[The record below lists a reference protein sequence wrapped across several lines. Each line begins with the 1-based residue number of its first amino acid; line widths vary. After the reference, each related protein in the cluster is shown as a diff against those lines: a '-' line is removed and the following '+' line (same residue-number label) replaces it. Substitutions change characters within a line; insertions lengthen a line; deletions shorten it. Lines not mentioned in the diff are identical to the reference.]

1 VRLDLNSASGFSTP
15 TLRTNLNE
23 QPIIIQ
29 DLSELADQNNTVT
42 SSSSGNNRKNI
53 FLNPSSLD
61 FKIRTFLI
69 HQSRRDIKLP

>member
-1 VRLDLNSASGFSTP
+1 VRLDLNSASDSSTP

-23 QPIIIQ
+23 HPIIIQ

-42 SSSSGNNRKNI
+42 SSSSGNNRENI

>member
-1 VRLDLNSASGFSTP
+1 VRLDLNSGSSTP

-23 QPIIIQ
+23 HPIIIQ
-29 DLSELADQNNTVT
+29 NLSELADQNNTVT
-42 SSSSGNNRKNI
+42 SSSSGNNSNNNN
-53 FLNPSSLD
+53 NPSSLD